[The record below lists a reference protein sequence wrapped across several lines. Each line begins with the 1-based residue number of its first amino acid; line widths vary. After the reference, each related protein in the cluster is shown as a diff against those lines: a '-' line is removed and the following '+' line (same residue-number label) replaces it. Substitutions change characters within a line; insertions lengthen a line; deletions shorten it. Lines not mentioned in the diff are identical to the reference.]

1 LSDFTDIFNMMKPL
15 FLTVF
20 FLLTAGLFAAPLES
34 GYARA
39 PAATASQAEKEQAYI
54 DARNKVIN
62 AAVKYENVPY
72 RYGGMTKS
80 GLDCSGFV
88 YVSFKDALG
97 VSTPRSSTSLYTWT
111 EKIPLDKAQPGDLL
125 FFKTTGGNSISHVG
139 IYLGNGHFIHA
150 ASSGP
155 ATGVIYSTL
164 NEQYWSR
171 SYAAAG
177 RVFPETAGYNAV
189 YASANKSE
197 KPSASTDGGWSK
209 PVGPPAS
216 SASSGSTR
224 FLFGFALAPTWNGF
238 LKDGNVV
245 RGMTSQFRL
254 AADTDFFGPRMIFG
268 FETRMEYDGALGV
281 FRLPFTLSWGFN
293 DKYRIFAGPVISIG
307 DPSISTGGEERA
319 YSGGTSF
326 LGAVGFTAAPFIF
339 KSAAGEIAPYFETAW
354 QYYISN
360 NESRNYNADISAGLR
375 FSTGIRWTKQIR

>member
-1 LSDFTDIFNMMKPL
+1 MKYL
-15 FLTVF
+15 FFAVF
-20 FLLTAGLFAAPLES
+20 FLLAAGLFAAPLEG

-39 PAATASQAEKEQAYI
+39 PASTASQSEKEQAYT

-111 EKIPLDKAQPGDLL
+111 EKIPIEKAQPGDLL
-125 FFKTTGGNSISHVG
+125 FFKTTGGGSISHVG
-139 IYLGNGHFIHA
+139 IYLGGRRFIHA

-155 ATGVIYSTL
+155 NTGVIYSSL
-164 NEQYWSR
+164 DEQYWAR

-177 RVFPETAGYNAV
+177 RVFPETEGYKAV
-189 YASANKSE
+189 YASANTSE
-197 KPSASTDGGWSK
+197 KPSTSTDGGGWSK
-209 PVGPPAS
+209 PVGPPAKS
-216 SASSGSTR
+216 THAAGSNR

-254 AADTDFFGPRMIFG
+254 AADTDLFGPRMIFG
-268 FETRMEYDGALGV
+268 FELRNEYDGALGV
-281 FRLPFTLSWGFN
+281 FRIPFTLSWGFN

-307 DPSISTGGEERA
+307 DPSISTGSEERS
-319 YSGGTSF
+319 YSGGTSW
-326 LGAVGFTAAPFIF
+326 LGAVGFTAAPFIL
-339 KSAAGEIAPYFETAW
+339 KSAFGEIAPYFETAW
-354 QYYISN
+354 QYYFSD

-375 FSTGIRWTKQIR
+375 LSTGIRWTKQIR